1 MTAVP
6 RAKANEAHASEAE
19 TENWPWRLRKWIVKK
34 GHIDHVP
41 ELVAKH

>member
-6 RAKANEAHASEAE
+6 LTEAE

-41 ELVAKH
+41 ELVAAKH